1 MDIDG
6 RMPKDLTDRIDRSD
20 MVKVTVRE
28 ENLLDREAPG
38 PDRVRDLIG
47 RGARI
52 NQKPV
57 FRLRIDIE
65 IGIFNIRCRNFDTR
79 NHAALCSYS
88 LSKSMLQPSGPQ
100 VTPAPKGPRCLSL
113 SSSSKTCFRPSSQPA

>member
-47 RGARI
+47 RGVEMAGAA
-52 NQKPV
+52 P
-57 FRLRIDIE
+57 
-65 IGIFNIRCRNFDTR
+65 GSIRNPCFV
-79 NHAALCSYS
+79 
-88 LSKSMLQPSGPQ
+88 SGSIS
-100 VTPAPKGPRCLSL
+100 R
-113 SSSSKTCFRPSSQPA
+113 

>member
-47 RGARI
+47 RGAPD
-52 NQKPV
+52 QS
-57 FRLRIDIE
+57 E
-65 IGIFNIRCRNFDTR
+65 TR
-79 NHAALCSYS
+79 
-88 LSKSMLQPSGPQ
+88 
-100 VTPAPKGPRCLSL
+100 V
-113 SSSSKTCFRPSSQPA
+113 SSQDRYRDRYFQYPVSKLRYA

>member
-47 RGARI
+47 RGARS
-52 NQKPV
+52 
-57 FRLRIDIE
+57 
-65 IGIFNIRCRNFDTR
+65 IRNPCFV
-79 NHAALCSYS
+79 
-88 LSKSMLQPSGPQ
+88 SGSIS
-100 VTPAPKGPRCLSL
+100 R
-113 SSSSKTCFRPSSQPA
+113 

>member
-38 PDRVRDLIG
+38 S
-47 RGARI
+47 
-52 NQKPV
+52 
-57 FRLRIDIE
+57 
-65 IGIFNIRCRNFDTR
+65 IRNPCFV
-79 NHAALCSYS
+79 
-88 LSKSMLQPSGPQ
+88 SGSIS
-100 VTPAPKGPRCLSL
+100 R
-113 SSSSKTCFRPSSQPA
+113 

>member
-47 RGARI
+47 ARR
-52 NQKPV
+52 P
-57 FRLRIDIE
+57 
-65 IGIFNIRCRNFDTR
+65 GSIRNPCFV
-79 NHAALCSYS
+79 
-88 LSKSMLQPSGPQ
+88 SGSIS
-100 VTPAPKGPRCLSL
+100 R
-113 SSSSKTCFRPSSQPA
+113 